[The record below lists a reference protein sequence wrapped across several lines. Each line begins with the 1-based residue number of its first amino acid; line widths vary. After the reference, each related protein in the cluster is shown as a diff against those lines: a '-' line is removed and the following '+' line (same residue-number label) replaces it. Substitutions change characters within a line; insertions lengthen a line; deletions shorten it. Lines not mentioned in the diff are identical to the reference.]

1 MPGVRYERQLPL
13 IGADGQAR
21 LLASRVAIIGQGALG
36 TASASYLAR
45 AGVGSL
51 LLVDDDRVEL
61 SNLQRQ
67 SLFDEYDVGE
77 SKAVTA
83 RDRLRRI
90 NSDIEVEACTG
101 RLDADNADAIL
112 SGADLV
118 VDGTDNLAAR
128 ELINRWC
135 VEHRVPWIYG
145 GVAGGRGMT
154 MNILPGGSCFKCLV
168 PGGETEGDNAR
179 TSGIFS
185 TTAALIAAIQCTEA
199 VKILARGVNDASVRR
214 TLLYVDL
221 AENNFEQHAVTRL
234 PGCSVCG
241 GYHGN

>member
-51 LLVDDDRVEL
+51 LLVDDDSVEL

-67 SLFDEYDVGE
+67 SLFDEYDVGA

-90 NSDIEVEACTG
+90 NSEIEVEACTR
-101 RLDADNADAIL
+101 RLD
-112 SGADLV
+112 

-154 MNILPGGSCFKCLV
+154 MNILPGGPCFKCLM
-168 PGGETEGDNAR
+168 PGGAMEGDNAR

-241 GYHGN
+241 GNHGN

>member
-1 MPGVRYERQLPL
+1 MPGGRYERQLPL

-21 LLASRVAIIGQGALG
+21 LLASQVAIIGQGALG

-90 NSDIEVEACTG
+90 NSEIEVEACTG
-101 RLDADNADAIL
+101 RFDVDNADAIL

-128 ELINRWC
+128 ELINRW
-135 VEHRVPWIYG
+135 P
-145 GVAGGRGMT
+145 
-154 MNILPGGSCFKCLV
+154 
-168 PGGETEGDNAR
+168 EG
-179 TSGIFS
+179 
-185 TTAALIAAIQCTEA
+185 AA
-199 VKILARGVNDASVRR
+199 
-214 TLLYVDL
+214 
-221 AENNFEQHAVTRL
+221 
-234 PGCSVCG
+234 
-241 GYHGN
+241 